1 VISGPLIGRPKTAGY
16 SAHDVFPYRLWT
28 PDLLAM
34 WATIS
39 AEVQT
44 MTSNFKVL
52 SASDS
57 NDCDSCMRTWQRWPQ
72 REVSSHSTLGNRVK
86 GPNDRAPA
94 AACVTPA
101 HQDLA
106 LNTLPT
112 IADSSPAT
120 YGCRLKPAGAG
131 RLLTITTSQEQR
143 PMIVTSRSHEC
154 TLVLAAGG
162 VSE

>member
-1 VISGPLIGRPKTAGY
+1 
-16 SAHDVFPYRLWT
+16 
-28 PDLLAM
+28 
-34 WATIS
+34 
-39 AEVQT
+39 

-52 SASDS
+52 SASNS
-57 NDCDSCMRTWQRWPQ
+57 NDCDSCMRAWQRWPQ

-106 LNTLPT
+106 LNTLPA
-112 IADSSPAT
+112 IADSSPTT

-131 RLLTITTSQEQR
+131 RLLTITTSQEPR
-143 PMIVTSRSHEC
+143 PMIVTSGSHEC
-154 TLVLAAGG
+154 TLVLATGG
-162 VSE
+162 ASE

>member
-16 SAHDVFPYRLWT
+16 STHDVSHIDYGT

-57 NDCDSCMRTWQRWPQ
+57 NDCDSYMRAWQRWPQ

-106 LNTLPT
+106 LNTLPA
-112 IADSSPAT
+112 IDDSSPTT
-120 YGCRLKPAGAG
+120 YGCRFKPAGAG
-131 RLLTITTSQEQR
+131 RLLTITTSQEPR
-143 PMIVTSRSHEC
+143 PMIVTSGSHEC
-154 TLVLAAGG
+154 TLVLATSR